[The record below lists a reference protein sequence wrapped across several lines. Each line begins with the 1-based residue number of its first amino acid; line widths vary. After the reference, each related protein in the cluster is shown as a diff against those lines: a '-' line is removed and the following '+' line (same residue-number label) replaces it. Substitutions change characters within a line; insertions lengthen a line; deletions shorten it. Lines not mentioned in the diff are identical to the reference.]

1 MWVYIIIVGLIVGAG
16 YWIIKPLLQED
27 SHPDGYS
34 PNSDDILEQLNQK
47 KEGAYATILELE
59 FDLSMGKLSKE
70 DFQILKR
77 QYMQEA
83 AGYLKEIDEI
93 KSLEDEKLTFSNKDI
108 EEEIEQEAASI
119 HLRKSTPR
127 EYAYCTLCGEKASVE
142 DNFCA
147 ECGSVL
153 KKAVLT

>member
-1 MWVYIIIVGLIVGAG
+1 MWAYIIIVWLIVGAG
-16 YWIIKPLLQED
+16 YWTIKPLLQGD
-27 SHPDGYS
+27 SHPYGYS
-34 PNSDDILEQLNQK
+34 PNPDDVLEQLNQK

-59 FDLSMGKLSKE
+59 FDLNMGKLSKE

-93 KSLEDEKLTFSNKDI
+93 ESLEDEKLTLSDKDI

-119 HLRKSTPR
+119 RLRKSTLK
-127 EYAYCTLCGEKASVE
+127 EYVYCVSCGEKAPVE
-142 DNFCA
+142 NKFCTG
-147 ECGSVL
+147 CGSVL
-153 KKAVLT
+153 KKAVLP

>member
-47 KEGAYATILELE
+47 KEDAYATILELE

-93 KSLEDEKLTFSNKDI
+93 KSLEDDKLSFSDKDI
-108 EEEIEQEAASI
+108 EEEIEQETASI
-119 HLRKSTPR
+119 RLRKSTPQ
-127 EYAYCTLCGEKASVE
+127 EYVYCASCGEKASIE
-142 DNFCA
+142 DNFCS